1 METKTLFVSEPLA
14 KETVQNKFSAQVVFK
29 HPASQIIAINFREGD
44 TMPPHTA
51 PSDVWVT
58 VLEGNMEITIEQ
70 KNHLLRKGDYLSF
83 LPNQLHALRALSD
96 ARILVFKMN

>member
-1 METKTLFVSEPLA
+1 MGTKTLFVSEPLA
-14 KETVQNKFSAQVVFK
+14 SETVQNKFSAQVVFK
-29 HPASQIIAINFREGD
+29 HPASKIIAINFREGD

-58 VLEGNMEITIEQ
+58 VLEGNMKITVEQ
-70 KNHLLRKGDYLSF
+70 TDHLLQKGDYLSF

-96 ARILVFKMN
+96 AQILVFKMN